1 MPAGTVK
8 GSSKFRRRR
17 RLAGIPAVCL
27 ITIRLRVIGLKF
39 AEKHKVGKNDTLDKG
54 LLDDYDNIMENLVD
68 RIDDIKESILKFVP
82 AKYIYLF
89 GSYAYGTPTEES
101 DIDIY
106 TVIPDGIKNLTELYA
121 KIIVDLSYK
130 KIYLIDLFLNNENI
144 FNKRKIENLFER
156 TIYQKG
162 KVLYE
167 H

>member
-1 MPAGTVK
+1 VLHSHAVAPAH
-8 GSSKFRRRR
+8 
-17 RLAGIPAVCL
+17 
-27 ITIRLRVIGLKF
+27 F
-39 AEKHKVGKNDTLDKG
+39 ASPKNDTLDKEF
-54 LLDDYDNIMENLVD
+54 LDNYNEIMENLVN

-121 KIIVDLSYK
+121 KIVVDLSYK
-130 KIYLIDLFLNNENI
+130 KIYFIDLFLNNESI
-144 FNKRKIENLFER
+144 FNKRKIENLFEK